1 MIVGGVNQLCW
12 RKGLG
17 RFELRAERIE
27 LSADCVIPGGV
38 QRP

>member
-1 MIVGGVNQLCW
+1 MTVGGVNQLCC
-12 RKGLG
+12 REGLAG
-17 RFELRAERIE
+17 FEQRAERIE